1 MLLVTGALGNLGR
14 VLVPMLL
21 SRGYFVRAIIKPGS
35 KSKAKEYYSNH
46 KHLTPA
52 MKKKIQFWEIDL
64 ADETLKNKEMMKK
77 ACFLCDTVIHLAGLV
92 DYTVPKKVLL
102 NANYFTTKNLLEASR
117 MTRVKKFIYASS
129 TSVYRQP
136 QYLPINESH
145 PFTPTNDYGKTKMLA
160 EHAIQTSGVPYII
173 LRLSALYGPTF
184 SHNYAALFEKIY
196 LGKQRIIGEGYNR
209 VTFLHAN
216 DASRAFLAAIKSEK
230 LNQSYIICSE
240 EKLTQKLCLQTVAES
255 LGVNPPSKSI
265 SVKNAHFIA
274 GLSVWKSK
282 LFNTPPKITFE
293 AVDTIS
299 LNRYFTSRKA
309 RSRLKWK
316 PLIKFS
322 NGAKRMA
329 EFWLKHYKA
338 QKQAGN
344 VVVQPQAKPL
354 AQPIVQKPVKQVA
367 KQIDGLQPIVVE
379 KKSLKS
385 SIGKRVK
392 KP

>member
-21 SRGYFVRAIIKPGS
+21 SRGHFVRAVVMPGS
-35 KSKAKEYYSNH
+35 KGKAREYFASH

-52 MKKKIQFWEIDL
+52 MRKQIQFWELDL
-64 ADETLKNKEMMKK
+64 SVESAKNKEMMKK

-92 DYTVPKKVLL
+92 DYSVSKKKLL
-102 NANYFTTKNLLEASR
+102 EANYFTTKNLLEAAR
-117 MTRVKKFIYASS
+117 MARVKKFIYASS

-136 QYLPINESH
+136 KFLPINEKH

-184 SHNYAALFEKIY
+184 LHAYSQLFEKIFS
-196 LGKQRIIGEGYNR
+196 GKQRIIGEGYNR

-216 DASRAFLAAIKSEK
+216 DAARAFLAALKSDR

-255 LGVNPPSKSI
+255 LGVNPPQKTI
-265 SVKNAHFIA
+265 SVKTAHFLA
-274 GLSVWKSK
+274 GLSSWKAK
-282 LFNTPPKITFE
+282 MTGKPPKITFE
-293 AVDTIS
+293 AIDTMS
-299 LNRYFTSRKA
+299 QDRYFTSRKA

-322 NGAKRMA
+322 NGARQLA
-329 EFWLKHYKA
+329 AIWLRHYKSRP
-338 QKQAGN
+338 QQLQEKPAGG
-344 VVVQPQAKPL
+344 
-354 AQPIVQKPVKQVA
+354 AQP
-367 KQIDGLQPIVVE
+367 VVE
-379 KKSLKS
+379 KN
-385 SIGKRVK
+385 
-392 KP
+392 P